1 MTQDKMRRI
10 ITACTA
16 AVTALLVA
24 LLAVLMYQ
32 WIKIA
37 SLNNKIDK
45 VRAEIAYQ
53 EQLLETQ
60 IGTLEYYQ
68 TEAGLQSLYLKL
80 MELEGRNK

>member
-16 AVTALLVA
+16 AVTALLVF
-24 LLAVLMYQ
+24 LLTFLVYQ
-32 WIKIA
+32 WITIA
-37 SLNNKIDK
+37 SLNKKIDK

-60 IGTLEYYQ
+60 IGTLAYYK
-68 TEAGLQSLYLKL
+68 TEAGLQILYQKL
-80 MELEGRNK
+80 IELEGKK